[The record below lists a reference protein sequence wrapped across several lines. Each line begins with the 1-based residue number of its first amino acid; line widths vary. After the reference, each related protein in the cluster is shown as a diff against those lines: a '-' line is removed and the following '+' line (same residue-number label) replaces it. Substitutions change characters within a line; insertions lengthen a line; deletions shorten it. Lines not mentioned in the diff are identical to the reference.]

1 MSKPIECWAV
11 VSKSYGV
18 ELCNDKSDVEAVK
31 RDLPPR
37 ERESATVHHLV
48 EDRGERDALRR
59 VLEAVQAYDDA
70 RVELVCPSAIE
81 QWRLRRCEAIAA
93 GWKALGET

>member
-1 MSKPIECWAV
+1 MSRPIECWAV
-11 VSKSYGV
+11 KYATNGIL
-18 ELCNDKSDVEAVK
+18 ELKADEDEA
-31 RDLPPR
+31 RQCWLSNTGNR
-37 ERESATVHHLV
+37 AVHLT

>member
-1 MSKPIECWAV
+1 MKPIEAWAV

-37 ERESATVHHLV
+37 ERESVAVHHLI
-48 EDRGERDALRR
+48 EDRGERAALRR
-59 VLEAVQAYDDA
+59 VLELAQQFTA
-70 RVELVCPSAIE
+70 RVGWSESDIDEYEALGD
-81 QWRLRRCEAIAA
+81 AIAA
-93 GWKALGET
+93 GWAALGGET